1 MPTPAPP
8 PSPAH
13 RPSPRP
19 SPPRV
24 RYPRYHPVS
33 HAPPRHDS
41 PSPLTF
47 TLLIVVPAVFAI
59 AVLRPR

>member
-1 MPTPAPP
+1 M
-8 PSPAH
+8 
-13 RPSPRP
+13 
-19 SPPRV
+19 